1 MKINTRSMLYGTMVL
16 SIANL
21 IVRLLGFAY
30 RVFLS
35 RMMGPQGMGLVQLVN
50 PVFHIA
56 ITLTVSGIPIAV
68 SRLVSEKN
76 VKHDILGMRR
86 TMTVALSLVTIT
98 ATTLAIIGLT
108 NLDFI
113 SQVII
118 KDERTKLAL
127 FILFPCVI
135 FIGLGATLKGFFYG
149 QKNIHPPALAEL
161 IEQLTRM
168 AVAVGL
174 IFWFAPE
181 DNFALAAMLV
191 MLATV
196 FGEISSLLFLHKR
209 YSKFK
214 KELRSQNELRV
225 GPQLN
230 SRSSV
235 KTDSMGKIAGSIAAI
250 TLPITA
256 TRLVNSLM
264 TAANAILIPQ
274 RLMSSGMLRE
284 EAVGLFG
291 IVSGM
296 VLPLM
301 FLPFTITNA
310 LTVVIIPN
318 LSESMAMQRWDDIQD
333 KINKAIH
340 LTCIIAFPSTALLV
354 SLGQPIGDL
363 LYKQP
368 LVGTFLIPLSYCLV
382 FNAIQHTCSGILNGL
397 GKQTRAAAHFMIGSA
412 IQLLCTYFL
421 LANPNVR
428 IWGVLIG
435 FFFSALIVSTAN
447 LAIVLKTAKMSFRF
461 LEWILKPG
469 FAALLMGFSII
480 TIYHLLADFGA
491 PNSLN
496 LIISALFG
504 FSLFLLSLWAVNG
517 MPTPFTMKN
526 LNKTQH

>member
-21 IVRLLGFAY
+21 IVRILGFAY
-30 RVFLS
+30 RIFLS
-35 RMMGPQGMGLVQLVN
+35 RMIGPQGMGLVQLVN

-68 SRLVSEKN
+68 SRLISEKN

-86 TMTVALSLVTIT
+86 TMTVALSIVTIT
-98 ATTLAIIGLT
+98 ATTLAVIGLS

-127 FILFPCVI
+127 FVLFPCVI

-149 QKNIHPPALAEL
+149 QKNIHPPALSEI

-168 AVAVGL
+168 AIAVGL
-174 IFWFAPE
+174 IFWFAPK

-214 KELRSQNELRV
+214 KELRSGSQS
-225 GPQLN
+225 N

-235 KTDSMGKIAGSIAAI
+235 KTDSMRKIAGSIAAI
-250 TLPITA
+250 TLPITS
-256 TRLVNSLM
+256 TRLINSLM
-264 TAANAILIPQ
+264 LAANAILIPQ
-274 RLMSSGMLRE
+274 RLMASGMIRE
-284 EAVGLFG
+284 DAVGLFG

-301 FLPFTITNA
+301 YLPFAITNA

-318 LSESMAMQRWDDIQD
+318 LSESMAMKRWDDIQD

-340 LTCIIAFPSTALLV
+340 LTCIIAFPSSALLA

-368 LVGTFLIPLSYCLV
+368 LVGTFIIPLSYCLV

-397 GKQTRAAAHFMIGSA
+397 GKQTRAAIHFMIGSV

-421 LANPNVR
+421 LANPNIG
-428 IWGVLIG
+428 IWGILIG
-435 FFFSALIVSTAN
+435 FFLSALVVSTAN
-447 LAIVLKTAKMSFRF
+447 LATVLKSTKMSFRF
-461 LEWILKPG
+461 IEWVLKPG
-469 FAALLMGFSII
+469 FAALLMGFSIA
-480 TIYHLLADFGA
+480 TIYRILAGFETPSLL
-491 PNSLN
+491 NM
-496 LIISALFG
+496 IISVFLG
-504 FSLFLLSLWAVNG
+504 FSLFLLCLWAING
-517 MPTPFTMKN
+517 MPASFK
-526 LNKTQH
+526 KKDHR